1 MADMVG
7 KFLFVLVLLLVKN
20 HTPARAIQ
28 DLGDMRASLA
38 APRAVDRNTA
48 AMDAGECIQSS
59 CLGLLVAI
67 CIGNITFVSFDLRH
81 KQLHLKIVAASII
94 NLMF

>member
-1 MADMVG
+1 MIG
-7 KFLFVLVLLLVKN
+7 KFFFVLLFLLCGNTHGRNVF
-20 HTPARAIQ
+20 R
-28 DLGDMRASLA
+28 G
-38 APRAVDRNTA
+38 NTA

-67 CIGNITFVSFDLRH
+67 CVKNITFVSFDLRH
-81 KQLHLKIVAASII
+81 NQLYLKIVAASII